1 MGTLEAALLHFFA
14 AKRARNIPF
23 LNPFIVRRVLNY
35 LQSRFDCIFSAF
47 FLFFFDG
54 LKREKNEHLRWES
67 RVFNGFLELEKRL
80 NDLGND
86 GATEIFIS

>member
-23 LNPFIVRRVLNY
+23 LNPIIVRQVLKY
-35 LQSRFDCIFSAF
+35 FQSGLDPIFLHQYS
-47 FLFFFDG
+47 
-54 LKREKNEHLRWES
+54 LKKIKSEKIMMRWEN
-67 RVFNGFLELEKRL
+67 RVRNGFLQLEKRL
-80 NDLGND
+80 NNLGND